1 MHPENYVK
9 AHKLA
14 RREYNQRRGRREN
27 PFLPV
32 LDEIAPGALALP
44 ARSLHLVSIPI
55 DRIVGTATRG
65 RTSAFATNFMPLLE
79 DDSEFANKWEQLYLS
94 VIDQGVNS
102 PVKAYEYMNKFYII
116 EGNKR
121 VSVMKF
127 LDAVAIEGEVTRLIP
142 PADETDESKIYYEFL
157 TFYEDSE
164 ANYIWFSRPGDF
176 TRLYELT
183 GTVPGERWSGSMR
196 NDFHSAYMRFVN
208 CYHRLGGTKLSITD
222 GDAFLI
228 YLEIY
233 GYVYACEAFGA
244 ALQENVRKIWDEF
257 KVRAQNESVVLL
269 MEPTA
274 AEEATGFLASFRT
287 PKTLNAAFLYNR
299 SPSESGWTYW
309 HEMGR
314 CHVDATLEGRVTTT
328 SREVA
333 DDDQAEE
340 IIDDLVKNGADVV
353 FTTSP
358 VFLNSS
364 IKASVTHPDVRF
376 LNCSLLASFHHVRS
390 YYLRM
395 YEAKFIIGAIAG
407 AMADSNR
414 IGYIADYPIFGT
426 PASINAFALGA
437 RLVNPRAQVFLE
449 WSTLRDH
456 DVFESFQR
464 NGVRIICNRDI
475 SAPGNGSREF
485 GLYRL
490 DDDMTP
496 VNLAMPVWN
505 WGKLYET
512 ILNSLLSGSWKNDA
526 EANDSQA
533 LGYWPGFSTG
543 AIDVFYSQRLPAG
556 TQRLADMLRRLLQGG
571 QFNPFSGKITS
582 QDGVIQTDGD
592 DEISPANIIAMD
604 WLCDNVLGTV
614 PDLAQLRPEAHPIV
628 RLQGINDG
636 RRPDPS
642 TFSWTR
648 PEKEETT

>member
-1 MHPENYVK
+1 MFKENYEK
-9 AHKLA
+9 AYKLG
-14 RREYNQRRGRREN
+14 RHEYNQRRNRREN

-32 LDEIAPGALALP
+32 LDEVVLGALALP
-44 ARSLHLVSIPI
+44 TRPLHLVTIPLE
-55 DRIVGTATRG
+55 RIVGTATHG
-65 RTSAFATNFMPLLE
+65 RTSAFAANFMPLL
-79 DDSEFANKWEQLYLS
+79 DMDSEFAIKWEALYSS
-94 VIDQGVNS
+94 VIEEGVNS
-102 PVKAYEYMNKFYII
+102 PIKAYEYMNRFYVI

-127 LDAVAIEGEVTRLIP
+127 LDAVSIEGEVTRLIP
-142 PADETDESKIYYEFL
+142 PDDGSEESKIYREFL
-157 TFYEDSE
+157 PFYEDTE
-164 ANYIWFSRPGDF
+164 ANYVWFSRPGGF

-183 GTVPGERWSGSMR
+183 GTTPGERWSSAMR
-196 NDFHSAYMRFVN
+196 NDFHSAYMRFSN
-208 CYHRLGGTKLSITD
+208 CYHRLGGGKLSITT

-233 GYVYACEAFGA
+233 GYVYACESFGDTI
-244 ALQENVRKIWDEF
+244 QENIRKIWDEF

-274 AEEATGFLASFRT
+274 AEEATGFLASLRA
-287 PKTLNAAFLYNR
+287 PKRLNAAFLYNR

-314 CHVDATLEGRVTTT
+314 CHVDATLEGRVTTI
-328 SREVA
+328 SRESSVEDA
-333 DDDQAEE
+333 DQT
-340 IIDDLVKNGADVV
+340 IDELVKDGADVV

-358 VFLNSS
+358 VFLNAA
-364 IKASVTHPDVRF
+364 IKASVAHPDVRF

-395 YEAKFIIGAIAG
+395 YEAKFVIGAIAG
-407 AMADSNR
+407 ALAETNR

-426 PASINAFALGA
+426 PSSINAFALGA
-437 RLVNPRAQVFLE
+437 RLANPRAQIFLE

-456 DVFESFQR
+456 DVLESFRR
-464 NGVRIICNRDI
+464 NGVGIICNRDI

-526 EANDSQA
+526 DGSSSQA

-543 AIDVFYSQRLPAG
+543 AIDVFYSQRLPVG
-556 TQRLADMLRRLLQGG
+556 TQRLADVLRRLLQSGE
-571 QFNPFSGKITS
+571 FNPFSGKIVS
-582 QDGVIQTDGD
+582 QDGVVQTDGD
-592 DEISPANIIAMD
+592 DELSPGEIITMD
-604 WLCDNVLGTV
+604 WLCDNVLGTI
-614 PDLAQLRPEAHPIV
+614 PDLSQLKPEAHPIV